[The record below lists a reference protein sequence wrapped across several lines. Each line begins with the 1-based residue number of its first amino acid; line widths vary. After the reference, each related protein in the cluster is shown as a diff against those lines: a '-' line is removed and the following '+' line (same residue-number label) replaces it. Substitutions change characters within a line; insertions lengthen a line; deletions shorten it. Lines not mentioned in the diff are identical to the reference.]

1 MNMKTLRALL
11 PLLAAGG
18 AVYAQAAPPE
28 KAPYRSTLT
37 FPPLATYQDAT
48 PFASGV
54 RLDPQVQKVLDGFF
68 DLLQLN
74 HVDQAYDQLT
84 RGTKIADKPE
94 EVSQLKTKTNQAVNI
109 YGDIVGREVVSVQ
122 NVGTHLL
129 RATCLSLGRNYPL
142 RWRFYFYEEEKRW
155 RLIDIRVDDRLI
167 DMFDEKPSGADAD
180 SK

>member
-1 MNMKTLRALL
+1 MTIRTLPALPAFL
-11 PLLAAGG
+11 LLAAAGVVFG
-18 AVYAQAAPPE
+18 QTPE
-28 KAPYRSTLT
+28 KEPYKSTLT

-54 RLDPQVQKVLDGFF
+54 KLDPQVQKILDAFF

-84 RGTKIADKPE
+84 RGTKIAEKPE

-109 YGDIVGREVVSVQ
+109 YGDIVGRELITVQ
-122 NVGTHLL
+122 NVGTHLM

-142 RWRFYFYEEEKRW
+142 RWRFYFYREEKLW
-155 RLIDIRVDDRLI
+155 RLIDIRVDDRLV